1 MKEKTAIVFPGQGSQ
16 FVGMGKELFNNFSS
30 AKLVF
35 EKINDILNKNLS
47 KIIFDG
53 PEDELVKTENTQPAL
68 MAVSMALITILEKEY
83 NKKFEDLCSIT
94 AGHSLGEYSALCA
107 SKSISLEDT
116 SKLLAIRGT
125 EMSKCALENPGSM
138 AAILGSDYETVDIIV
153 NEAKQHGICQ
163 IANDN
168 SNGQIVISGTREAVN
183 VAIEISKSKGI
194 KRAIMLPVSGAFHSA
209 LMENA
214 KQKMFDILSTTKIDQ
229 PRVPVISNVFVEPLI
244 DSEQIKKAL
253 IQQITGSV
261 RWRETIL
268 FFEKK
273 GIEQIIEIGSGKVL
287 SGLASRTCPNIK
299 TFSIQTIEDLKQLI
313 PLH

>member
-1 MKEKTAIVFPGQGSQ
+1 MKNKTAIVFPGQGSQ

-68 MAVSMALITILEKEY
+68 MAVSIALITILEKDY

-125 EMSKCALENPGSM
+125 EMSKCASENPGLM
-138 AAILGSDYETVDIIV
+138 AAILGSDYETVDAIV
-153 NEAKQHGICQ
+153 KEAKQYGICQ

-168 SNGQIVISGTREAVN
+168 SNGQIVISGTKEAVN
-183 VAIEISKSKGI
+183 MAIEISKSKGI
-194 KRAIMLPVSGAFHSA
+194 KRAITLPVSGAFHSE

-214 KQKMFDILSTTKIDQ
+214 KQKMFDILSKTKIDQ
-229 PRVPVISNVFVEPLI
+229 PKVPIISNVFVEPLTN
-244 DSEQIKKAL
+244 SEQIKKAL

-268 FFEKK
+268 LFEKN

-299 TFSIQTIEDLKQLI
+299 TLSIQTIEDLKHLV
-313 PLH
+313 